1 MLSITHGSSAT
12 TTIPA
17 RELDARRGDGL
28 DVRLLWNP
36 ADDSLSVT
44 VDDHRSGER
53 FVIPVATADAAEA
66 FAHPFAYA
74 AAPVRRRRSVP
85 V

>member
-1 MLSITHGSSAT
+1 MLSTTHT
-12 TTIPA
+12 TTS

-28 DVRLLWNP
+28 EVRLLWNP
-36 ADDSLSVT
+36 GDNSLTVP
-44 VDDHRSGER
+44 VDDHRHAER
-53 FVIPVATADAAEA
+53 FVIPVAPADAAEA

-74 AAPVRRRRSVP
+74 PAPVPRRRSVA